1 MAVNMESLV
10 ARLEAVAA
18 RLEAQA
24 GAPAPAKG
32 TATPSAASP
41 GTVHPSVAAF
51 DEILT
56 GPLKALTT
64 AAGTL
69 NEPEIADA
77 TTLFADAFNA
87 ERRII
92 ECIAACKKP
101 TMDALQQLLQ
111 PVGEL
116 MMKVGAKSEGKRT
129 DAFNHL
135 KALGEAVQC
144 LSFVAYCGPDMGMS
158 LPGPHVTETWQS
170 AEFYA
175 NKILVQHRNT
185 DGGEPHVTWTKALKT
200 LVSESVQKYAKAHHT
215 TGPAWNPRGGDVAS
229 WKPGGGGGSS
239 SAPAGAKP
247 PPPPPPPPPPGS
259 LGPGPPPPPPPPP
272 PPGSLGLNKPK
283 PAGDGMSAVFQE
295 LNKGEAITSGLRKVT
310 DDMKSKNR
318 ADRSGLVASG
328 DSSGPTV
335 AAKQVAKPVAAKT
348 PKFALDGKKWAV
360 EHQVGNKTIVIDDV
374 NPKQTVYVY
383 DCVDCVIQIKGKAN
397 AITLDKCVKTGVVFQ
412 DALATCELVNCVSV
426 QVQCTGAVP
435 TVAIDKVDGC
445 QVFLGP
451 QSYGAEVTTAKCS
464 EVNITCV
471 PEAGDESDPVETPV
485 PEQFVTTRDAGSGKW
500 VTVPMGHSGG

>member
-32 TATPSAASP
+32 TSTPSAASP

-101 TMDALQQLLQ
+101 TMDVLQQLLQ

-200 LVSESVQKYAKAHHT
+200 LVSESVQKVRQSPSH
-215 TGPAWNPRGGDVAS
+215 D
-229 WKPGGGGGSS
+229 
-239 SAPAGAKP
+239 GARVE
-247 PPPPPPPPPPGS
+247 PPGRRRGFLETGRRRRFIFRS
-259 LGPGPPPPPPPPP
+259 RRCQASPAAAASPAAGVARAGSTPTAAAAAAGI
-272 PPGSLGLNKPK
+272 PGS
-283 PAGDGMSAVFQE
+283 
-295 LNKGEAITSGLRKVT
+295 
-310 DDMKSKNR
+310 
-318 ADRSGLVASG
+318 
-328 DSSGPTV
+328 
-335 AAKQVAKPVAAKT
+335 
-348 PKFALDGKKWAV
+348 
-360 EHQVGNKTIVIDDV
+360 
-374 NPKQTVYVY
+374 
-383 DCVDCVIQIKGKAN
+383 
-397 AITLDKCVKTGVVFQ
+397 
-412 DALATCELVNCVSV
+412 
-426 QVQCTGAVP
+426 
-435 TVAIDKVDGC
+435 
-445 QVFLGP
+445 
-451 QSYGAEVTTAKCS
+451 
-464 EVNITCV
+464 
-471 PEAGDESDPVETPV
+471 
-485 PEQFVTTRDAGSGKW
+485 EQAQARG
-500 VTVPMGHSGG
+500 